1 MSRFAVFVDAGY
13 LFAQG
18 SAALAGTKQPRASL
32 SLNVAAAIGELV
44 ATSRAVGITQPLLR
58 VYWYD
63 GARNSS
69 ALPIDHAEIA
79 HTAFVKL
86 RLGMINGAGQQKG
99 VDSLIVTDLIEL
111 ARNHAIDDAVL
122 LSGDDDIRVGVTI
135 AQTFGVCVHVIGIE
149 PSIGSQSPLL
159 LQEADTTTEWTADI
173 VGRFLSQKAGPSIA
187 SLGMGIGNATTN
199 DKPGYAAG
207 DSSVVPEARPA
218 LNDAIQAHFEALPQ
232 STIFEI
238 TQFWASQNVGIPADI
253 DRSLLAACRKKICRS
268 LSRDETRYMRDRF
281 GSLVRNAKSLL
292 EERGFQP

>member
-1 MSRFAVFVDAGY
+1 MGM
-13 LFAQG
+13 
-18 SAALAGTKQPRASL
+18 
-32 SLNVAAAIGELV
+32 
-44 ATSRAVGITQPLLR
+44 
-58 VYWYD
+58 
-63 GARNSS
+63 GARNSA

-111 ARNHAIDDAVL
+111 ARNRAIDDAVL

-159 LQEADTTTEWTADI
+159 LQEADTTTEWTADT
-173 VGRFLSQKAGPSIA
+173 VGRFLSQKTGPSIA
-187 SLGMGIGNATTN
+187 SLGMVGIHAPATDN
-199 DKPGYAAG
+199 PGFTTG
-207 DSSVVPEARPA
+207 DSSVMAEARPA
-218 LNDAIQAHFEALPQ
+218 LNEAIQAHFESLPQ

-238 TQFWASQNVGIPADI
+238 AQFWANQNAGIPADI

-292 EERGFQP
+292 DGRGFQP